1 MVAFG
6 RKWAPWPWGAHA
18 DLKNLSEDVR
28 RKEAKVAVAGR
39 KSGSISETTLRNV
52 FKEILS
58 DLRC

>member
-1 MVAFG
+1 MAAFG

-39 KSGSISETTLRNV
+39 KSGSISETTLR
-52 FKEILS
+52 KTYLKRS
-58 DLRC
+58 